1 MGKKCRLDRRFAAE
15 CCQKTGG
22 RFWLGA
28 KSSPNDFRQAN
39 PLTSKPRGETDYQDT
54 RHTLTYHTVLVSTL
68 AVSRAE
74 NPPRGT
80 TPAISSISTR
90 SPHAAPG
97 FRTAK
102 VQFSCRPRRLY
113 IARVRA
119 LVPPTAAIVLHL
131 IDIAS
136 ENYGL
141 LLYSSDTS
149 GMLTTKLQIFSMLV
163 Q

>member
-1 MGKKCRLDRRFAAE
+1 MEA
-15 CCQKTGG
+15 
-22 RFWLGA
+22 
-28 KSSPNDFRQAN
+28 
-39 PLTSKPRGETDYQDT
+39 
-54 RHTLTYHTVLVSTL
+54 
-68 AVSRAE
+68 
-74 NPPRGT
+74 T
-80 TPAISSISTR
+80 TPVISR
-90 SPHAAPG
+90 VYPASPRPLRALLHV
-97 FRTAK
+97 FRTVK

-119 LVPPTAAIVLHL
+119 LVPPTAAIVLHF